1 MVNQKLVA
9 ELLKKDG
16 HDILVVGTGREAVAA
31 AQTNDF
37 DLILMDIQMPIMDGF
52 EATTKIREAEKDTP
66 AHMPIV
72 AMTAHTMKGDE
83 QKCIEA
89 GMDDYL
95 SKPINFE
102 DLRAMIEKWTPNEKM
117 SPSEKMSPN
126 EYVSRRELQP
136 LRNPTLQR

>member
-1 MVNQKLVA
+1 
-9 ELLKKDG
+9 
-16 HDILVVGTGREAVAA
+16 
-31 AQTNDF
+31 
-37 DLILMDIQMPIMDGF
+37 
-52 EATTKIREAEKDTP
+52 
-66 AHMPIV
+66 MPIV

-102 DLRAMIEKWTPNEKM
+102 DLRAMIEKWSPNEKLG
-117 SPSEKMSPN
+117 PN